1 MVKVNNR
8 NTRTRCEICSKL
20 IKTPEWRRLPS
31 VLRYVLR
38 INVMR
43 FAICYHLCNFK
54 NVKNTHGG
62 VLVDCKFTLALIYGC
77 FSHFLNCTKSTKL
90 RKASQT
96 NFVYFSM
103 LSSILQYSE
112 DLTCQPFTSPFFSR
126 LGFWE
131 IHSSTI
137 SQVFLTE
144 QHSKNCG

>member
-20 IKTPEWRRLPS
+20 TIKTPERSRLPS

-62 VLVDCKFTLALIYGC
+62 VLVDCKFTLALISIHGC
-77 FSHFLNCTKSTKL
+77 FSRFLNCTKSTKS

-103 LSSILQYSE
+103 LSNILQYSE
-112 DLTCQPFTSPFFSR
+112 HLTCQPFTSPFFPD
-126 LGFWE
+126 
-131 IHSSTI
+131 
-137 SQVFLTE
+137 
-144 QHSKNCG
+144 